1 MSGGKGVLGVVA
13 AIAGFFVG
21 GFFIFFTA
29 GVALFADGPD
39 TERWVVVGVG
49 SAIMFALGLIA
60 GLIAPEFWK
69 VVGIAIAAPVVPI
82 VLLIGLPITFSP
94 DALLGMRLLGPVFLV
109 AYFAAAL
116 LGSWLGARLRGRLR
130 SRGVPSAA
138 EVPSQAP
145 ADGSDD
151 GSDEVHA

>member
-1 MSGGKGVLGVVA
+1 
-13 AIAGFFVG
+13 
-21 GFFIFFTA
+21 
-29 GVALFADGPD
+29 
-39 TERWVVVGVG
+39 
-49 SAIMFALGLIA
+49 MFALGLIA